1 MTFRITLRD
10 IDMDK
15 VAKIVE
21 ESENNESS
29 FIQNLCK
36 ELLSAIA
43 KESQKLSNEMK
54 AINMENPHGFPGI

>member
-1 MTFRITLRD
+1 
-10 IDMDK
+10 MDK
-15 VAKIVE
+15 VAKIAE